1 MMMRFLTNRKIGIG
15 IAIALI
21 AVLSVTG
28 QGATKF
34 IATLIEQIRDPQ
46 AKLDPAMVKEL
57 GADELGMKKYMVAF
71 LKAGPKRDQDPAA
84 AAKLQQAH
92 MENIG
97 RMAKAGQLIVAG
109 PFMDNGPLRGIYI
122 FNTDSLDEAKK
133 WTETDPAIQ
142 AGRLEL
148 ELHPWYGSAAM
159 LLVNDLHRRVQAKS
173 FGE

>member
-1 MMMRFLTNRKIGIG
+1 MRLFTHRIVWLSLTFVLILS
-15 IAIALI
+15 IA
-21 AVLSVTG
+21 G
-28 QGATKF
+28 EGASKLA
-34 IATLIEQIRDPQ
+34 ATLLEQIRNPE
-46 AKLDPAMVKEL
+46 AKVDAQMVKEL
-57 GADELGMKKYMVAF
+57 GADELGMKKYVVAF
-71 LKAGPKRDQDPAA
+71 LKAGPKRDQDPGA

-92 MENIG
+92 MENIS
-97 RMAKAGQLIVAG
+97 RMAKEGKLIVAG

-122 FNTDSLDEAKK
+122 FNTESLEDAKK

-159 LLVNDLHRRVQAKS
+159 VLLNDLHRRVQSKS